1 MRKKALAASV
11 ISALVIC
18 ASGVAGASPIFQD
31 DFNGENAGHEALNYS
46 SFSHWR
52 VASGTGTVDLI
63 GNGGTFD
70 FLPGNGLYVDLDGST
85 GLAGLLESTPISAPA
100 GNYVLSFD
108 LAGSHRNTI
117 ESVISFFSNEQA
129 PAAKGPVSSLPLNL
143 GVTQILNITSSQGF
157 QTYEVPFSLATLGSF
172 NIAFQSLGG
181 NGDNI
186 GALLDN
192 VSVTPVPEP
201 STILLL
207 ASGFFGVAIYG
218 KRRKWNSDQT

>member
-1 MRKKALAASV
+1 MRKKALVASV
-11 ISALVIC
+11 ISALVIG

-31 DFNGENAGHEALNYS
+31 DFNVENAGHEALNFS
-46 SFSHWR
+46 SFRHWR

-63 GNGGTFD
+63 GNGGRFD

-85 GLAGLLESTPISAPA
+85 GLAGLLQSTPISAPA
-100 GNYVLSFD
+100 GDYILSFD

-117 ESVISFFSNEQA
+117 ESVISYFPNEVA
-129 PAAKGPVSSLPLNL
+129 PAAKGPVSSLLLDSIN
-143 GVTQILNITSSQGF
+143 VTQILNIGSDQGF
-157 QTYEVPFSLATLGSF
+157 QRYEVPFSLASPGSF
-172 NIAFQSLGG
+172 NIAFQSIGE

-192 VSVTPVPEP
+192 VSVAPVPEP

-207 ASGFFGVAIYG
+207 ASGFFGAAIYG
-218 KRRKWNSDQT
+218 KRRKVS

>member
-1 MRKKALAASV
+1 MRKKALVASV
-11 ISALVIC
+11 VSALVIG

-31 DFNGENAGHEALNYS
+31 DFNGENAGNEALNFS
-46 SFSHWR
+46 SFNQWT
-52 VASGTGTVDLI
+52 VVPGTGTVDLI

-85 GLAGLLESTPISAPA
+85 GLTGLLQSKSISAPA

-108 LAGSHRNTI
+108 LAGSHRGTT
-117 ESVISFFSNEQA
+117 ESVSSFLPNELA
-129 PAAKGPVSSLPLNL
+129 PAAVSSLSLNL
-143 GVTQILNITSSQGF
+143 GNVTQILNIASNQGF
-157 QTYEVPFSLATLGSF
+157 QTYDIPFSLATPGSF
-172 NIAFQSLGG
+172 SIAFRSIGG

-192 VSVTPVPEP
+192 VSIAPVPEP

-218 KRRKWNSDQT
+218 KRRKNNTT